1 MSSKEEPVRAAI
13 ETAAAYGVH
22 ADRCEVLQDGSTLV
36 LRLSETLVARVVQ
49 DVGGPRQGTAWFER
63 ETRIVQH
70 LWKHGAPV
78 VPLHAD
84 IPPGPHERYG
94 YPINFWRFVTRI
106 DAEPGPAEVGR
117 VLFGCHETLRSYAEP
132 LPVLAIL
139 TEALDILARRPLFP
153 DQTQR
158 MLRDRLEA
166 CVEGLADLPFQALH
180 GDAHLGNLM
189 NTTDGLLLADWED
202 AFRGPLEWDLAS
214 IIWNA
219 LILENDRA
227 WVDALLGAY
236 LDAGGVFDDGVL
248 ATSLVAR
255 AAAVTAWYPILY
267 PNPDAERSLKLE
279 RRIEWLWEAGGF
291 SFES

>member
-1 MSSKEEPVRAAI
+1 MSFKEKPVRAAL
-13 ETAAAYGVH
+13 ETAAAYGVN

-36 LRLSETLVARVVQ
+36 LRLSDTLVARVVQ
-49 DVGGPRQGTAWFER
+49 DVDGPRQGTDWFER

-70 LWKHGAPV
+70 LWTQGAPV
-78 VPLHAD
+78 VPLHPD
-84 IPPGPHERYG
+84 IPPGPHERLG

-139 TEALDILARRPLFP
+139 TEALEILAGRPLFP
-153 DQTQR
+153 EGTQR
-158 MLRDRLEA
+158 MLRDRLAA
-166 CVEGLADLPFQALH
+166 CVEGLAGLPFQALH

-189 NTTDGLLLADWED
+189 NTTDGLLVADWED
-202 AFRGPLEWDLAS
+202 AFHGPVEWDLAS

-219 LILENDRA
+219 LILEGDRA

-236 LDAGGVFDDGVL
+236 RHSGGVFDDRAL

-267 PNPDAERSLKLE
+267 PNPDAERGNRLQ

>member
-1 MSSKEEPVRAAI
+1 
-13 ETAAAYGVH
+13 
-22 ADRCEVLQDGSTLV
+22 
-36 LRLSETLVARVVQ
+36 
-49 DVGGPRQGTAWFER
+49 
-63 ETRIVQH
+63 
-70 LWKHGAPV
+70 
-78 VPLHAD
+78 
-84 IPPGPHERYG
+84 
-94 YPINFWRFVTRI
+94 
-106 DAEPGPAEVGR
+106 
-117 VLFGCHETLRSYAEP
+117 
-132 LPVLAIL
+132 
-139 TEALDILARRPLFP
+139 
-153 DQTQR
+153 

-236 LDAGGVFDDGVL
+236 RQAGGVFEDSAL

-267 PNPDAERSLKLE
+267 PNPDAERSLKLQ